1 MDMKK
6 KILLAVG
13 IVAAVIV
20 VFYFG
25 LILTR

>member
-13 IVAAVIV
+13 IAAAVIV